1 MANPP
6 TAPQMAVF
14 FQSRASEMLF
24 YQGIHLFNPAVG
36 DNSTIVNQT

>member
-14 FQSRASEMLF
+14 FKSSASEMLCF
-24 YQGIHLFNPAVG
+24 QGIHLFNPAVG
-36 DNSTIVNQT
+36 DNSTTVNQT